1 MTHFN
6 WTQLIPQ
13 VGHHYI
19 HVATLIVTGVL
30 LIALALVGRVAL
42 GTGSAR
48 VAPASRFGF
57 KGLFEALTEFVA
69 GMSQEVIG
77 EEGRKFVPMFAALFM
92 TVFVG
97 NIFGL
102 LPGWTP
108 STDNMNTTLAMG
120 LFMFIV
126 YNALGI
132 KEHGIAYVKQF
143 WGPVALLGPLMIVVE
158 VISHLV
164 RPFSLGLRLYANM
177 MADHILVGVFYGLAK
192 YLLPLPIMAL
202 GLFVCF
208 MQAFVF
214 MLLGMIYISMAIS
227 HDH

>member
-1 MTHFN
+1 MIHFN

-19 HVATLIVTGVL
+19 HVATLVVTGVV
-30 LIALALVGRVAL
+30 LIGLAVAGRLALGGQQMRII
-42 GTGSAR
+42 
-48 VAPASRFGF
+48 PASKFGL
-57 KGLFEALTEFVA
+57 KGIFESLIEFVA
-69 GMSQEVIG
+69 NMSDEVIG
-77 EEGRKFVPMFAALFM
+77 EEGRKFVPMFAALFT
-92 TVFVG
+92 TVFVA
-97 NIFGL
+97 NLFGL
-102 LPGWTP
+102 MPGWTP
-108 STDNMNTTLAMG
+108 STDNMNTSLAMG
-120 LFMFIV
+120 LFMFV
-126 YNALGI
+126 FYNALGI
-132 KEHGIAYVKQF
+132 KEHGIAYIKQF

-177 MADHILVGVFYGLAK
+177 MADHILVGVFYGLFQ

>member
-1 MTHFN
+1 MIHFN

-19 HVATLIVTGVL
+19 HVATLIVTGVV
-30 LIALALVGRVAL
+30 LIALAFVGRLAL
-42 GTGSAR
+42 GGPGSR
-48 VAPASRFGF
+48 VVPASTFGV
-57 KGLFEALTEFVA
+57 KGIFEALTEFVA
-69 GMSQEVIG
+69 NMAEEVIG
-77 EEGRKFVPMFAALFM
+77 EEGRKFVPMFAALFL
-92 TVFVG
+92 TVFLG
-97 NIFGL
+97 NLFGL
-102 LPGWTP
+102 MPGWTP
-108 STDNMNTTLAMG
+108 PTDNMNTTLAMG

-143 WGPVALLGPLMIVVE
+143 WGPVALLGPLMLVVE
-158 VISHLV
+158 IISHLV

-177 MADHILVGVFYGLAK
+177 MADHILVGVFYGIFK
-192 YLLPLPIMAL
+192 FFLPLPIMAL

-214 MLLGMIYISMAIS
+214 MLLGMIYISMATS

>member
-1 MTHFN
+1 MIHFN
-6 WTQLIPQ
+6 WTQLIPE

-19 HVATLIVTGVL
+19 HVATLVITGAVL
-30 LIALALVGRVAL
+30 ITLAIAGRLALGGPQERVI
-42 GTGSAR
+42 
-48 VAPASRFGF
+48 PASRFGL
-57 KGLFEALTEFVA
+57 KGLFEAMTEFVA
-69 GMSQEVIG
+69 SMAEEVIG
-77 EEGRKFVPMFAALFM
+77 EEGRKYVPMFGALFM
-92 TVFVG
+92 TVFIG
-97 NIFGL
+97 NLFGL

-108 STDNMNTTLAMG
+108 ATDNMNTTLAMG
-120 LFMFIV
+120 LFMFVV

-132 KEHGIAYVKQF
+132 KEHGLAYIKQF
-143 WGPVALLGPLMIVVE
+143 WGPFALLGPLMIVVE
-158 VISHLV
+158 TISHLV

-177 MADHILVGVFYGLAK
+177 MADHILVGVFYGLFK